1 MHLGKKLVSVM
12 LSAAMVVSTMLAST
26 VKNVVSSNFNTT
38 VKAATTSTFD
48 NLDQEQIVASM
59 GAGWNLGNQLEASVN
74 GTPSET
80 AWGNPTITEN
90 MIKAVKKAGF
100 STVRIPVSYLNYI
113 GGAPNYTVNSAWLD
127 RIQQIVDMCIN
138 NGLYAVINMHGDG
151 YTSVNGSWLLCANS
165 DQTAINAKYEAVWK
179 QIASRFKNYDEHLI
193 FESMNEEFNG
203 TWAVPDRTAY
213 SHINTYN
220 QIFVDTVRQTGGNNA
235 QRWLLIPGW
244 NTDIEY
250 TVGDY
255 GFHLPTDNYCS
266 VSGKKRIMISVHYY
280 SPWEFCGQEDGSI
293 TQWGSG
299 ADSSK
304 TASWGDESFMKTM
317 FNKMYSKF
325 VKAGYP
331 VVIGEYGSIDKSSC
345 DSKNPSFRCQ
355 YAKKVCSYAKTY
367 GMVPVIW
374 DNGYNGTYGFGIFD
388 RNSCTV
394 TQHGI
399 IDAIMSVYPA
409 SSQTTTSPS
418 PSPSTVVSPTPS
430 TGIQTKLPSGIKCE
444 YSVVSD
450 WGSSFQGQIVLT
462 NNSTKTYSGWTLSF
476 DYNSTINSLW
486 GAELASQTGTK
497 VVVTNACWDTSLTP
511 GASVTISFTAAGTG
525 KNAPTNYS
533 FK

>member
-1 MHLGKKLVSVM
+1 
-12 LSAAMVVSTMLAST
+12 
-26 VKNVVSSNFNTT
+26 
-38 VKAATTSTFD
+38 
-48 NLDQEQIVASM
+48 
-59 GAGWNLGNQLEASVN
+59 
-74 GTPSET
+74 
-80 AWGNPTITEN
+80 
-90 MIKAVKKAGF
+90 
-100 STVRIPVSYLNYI
+100 
-113 GGAPNYTVNSAWLD
+113 
-127 RIQQIVDMCIN
+127 
-138 NGLYAVINMHGDG
+138 
-151 YTSVNGSWLLCANS
+151 
-165 DQTAINAKYEAVWK
+165 
-179 QIASRFKNYDEHLI
+179 
-193 FESMNEEFNG
+193 
-203 TWAVPDRTAY
+203 
-213 SHINTYN
+213 
-220 QIFVDTVRQTGGNNA
+220 
-235 QRWLLIPGW
+235 
-244 NTDIEY
+244 
-250 TVGDY
+250 
-255 GFHLPTDNYCS
+255 
-266 VSGKKRIMISVHYY
+266 
-280 SPWEFCGQEDGSI
+280 
-293 TQWGSG
+293 
-299 ADSSK
+299 
-304 TASWGDESFMKTM
+304 
-317 FNKMYSKF
+317 
-325 VKAGYP
+325 
-331 VVIGEYGSIDKSSC
+331 
-345 DSKNPSFRCQ
+345 
-355 YAKKVCSYAKTY
+355 
-367 GMVPVIW
+367 MVPVIW